1 MKWRGRRGS
10 ANIEDRRRSGGRGG
24 LRRGGGMRRA
34 GGVGGL
40 GAVAIIVVGMLLGVD
55 MSFLLGNGGG
65 GVTNDVSY
73 QSQPNQL
80 DDAAK
85 EFVSVVLADTE
96 EVWSDIFAM
105 QLNRRYVP
113 PKLVL
118 FAGRTTSTCGAA
130 SSASGPF
137 YCPPD
142 KRAYL
147 DTSFFNT
154 LERQLGAGGDFA
166 RAYVIAHE
174 VAHHVQNE
182 LGILPEVNRMRGQST
197 EREANQ
203 LSVRLEL
210 QADCVSGVWTR
221 HAAARFGSLE
231 RGDIEEALN
240 AAARIGDDA
249 LQKRS
254 QGYVVPDSFT
264 HGSSEQ
270 RVRWFETGL
279 KSGKLQ
285 SCDTFSARNL

>member
-10 ANIEDRRRSGGRGG
+10 ANIEDRRGRGAPSG
-24 LRRGGGMRRA
+24 RGMRRA

-40 GAVAIIVVGMLLGVD
+40 GAIAIIVIGMFLGVD
-55 MSFLLGNGGG
+55 TSFLLGGGTG
-65 GVTNDVSY
+65 GFSNDVTY
-73 QSQPNQL
+73 QSAPNQI
-80 DDAAK
+80 DDAAE

-96 EVWSDIFAM
+96 EVWSDIFAT
-105 QLNRRYVP
+105 QLNRRYNP

-118 FAGRTTSTCGAA
+118 FAGQTTSTCGAA
-130 SSASGPF
+130 SAATGPF

-147 DTSFFNT
+147 DTSFFRT
-154 LERQLGAGGDFA
+154 LEQQLGAGGDFA

-182 LGILPEVNRMRGQST
+182 LGILPEVHRLRRQSS
-197 EREANQ
+197 ERDANQ

-210 QADCVSGVWTR
+210 QADCLSGVWTR

-240 AAARIGDDA
+240 AAAKIGDDA
-249 LQKRS
+249 LQRRS
-254 QGYVVPDSFT
+254 QGFVVPDSFT
-264 HGSSEQ
+264 HGTSEQ
-270 RVRWFETGL
+270 RVTWFETGL
-279 KSGKLQ
+279 KTGDVQ
-285 SCDTFSARNL
+285 SCDTFSRSRL

>member
-10 ANIEDRRRSGGRGG
+10 ANIEDRRSSGA
-24 LRRGGGMRRA
+24 RRGGGMRRA

-55 MSFLLGNGGG
+55 TSLLLGDGGG
-65 GVTNDVSY
+65 SLTNDASY
-73 QSQPNQL
+73 QSAPNQV
-80 DDAAK
+80 DDAAE

-96 EVWSDIFAM
+96 EVWTDIFAT
-105 QLNRRYVP
+105 QLNRSYVP
-113 PKLVL
+113 PKLVM

-130 SSASGPF
+130 SAASGPF
-137 YCPPD
+137 CCPPD

-154 LERQLGAGGDFA
+154 LERQLGAGGDFS

-182 LGILPEVNRMRGQST
+182 LGILPEVSRMRAQSS
-197 EREANQ
+197 ERDANQ

-210 QADCVSGVWTR
+210 QADCLSGAWTR
-221 HAAARFGSLE
+221 HAAAHFGSLE

-279 KSGKLQ
+279 KSGEVQ
-285 SCDTFSARNL
+285 SCDTFSVRNL

>member
-10 ANIEDRRRSGGRGG
+10 ANIEDRRRSGGRA
-24 LRRGGGMRRA
+24 GGGMRRA

-40 GAVAIIVVGMLLGVD
+40 GAVAIIVIGMLLGVD
-55 MSFLLGNGGG
+55 TSFLLGGGAG
-65 GVTNDVSY
+65 GLDGDASY
-73 QSQPNQL
+73 PSPSSQVD
-80 DDAAK
+80 DDAGA
-85 EFVSVVLADTE
+85 FVSVVLADTE
-96 EVWSDIFAM
+96 EVWTEIFAK
-105 QLNRRYVP
+105 QLNRRYEP
-113 PKLVL
+113 PTLVL
-118 FAGRTTSTCGAA
+118 FAGRTTSSCRAA
-130 SSASGPF
+130 SAATGPF

-142 KRAYL
+142 NRAYL
-147 DTSFFNT
+147 DTTFFRT
-154 LERQLGAGGDFA
+154 LDQQLGAGGDFA

-174 VAHHVQNE
+174 VAHHVQNQ
-182 LGILPEVNRMRGQST
+182 LGILPEVNRLRSQST
-197 EREANQ
+197 ERDANQ

-210 QADCVSGVWTR
+210 QADCLSGVWTR
-221 HAAARFGSLE
+221 HAAARLGALD

-279 KSGKLQ
+279 ASGDVQ
-285 SCDTFSARNL
+285 SCDTFAARNL

>member
-10 ANIEDRRRSGGRGG
+10 ANIEDRRRSGRM
-24 LRRGGGMRRA
+24 RRGGGMRRA

-55 MSFLLGNGGG
+55 TSFLLGDGGG
-65 GVTNDVSY
+65 LTNDVSY
-73 QSQPNQL
+73 QTQPNL
-80 DDAAK
+80 VDDEAE

-96 EVWSDIFAM
+96 EVWTDIFAS

-118 FAGRTTSTCGAA
+118 FAGRTASSCGAA
-130 SSASGPF
+130 SAASGPF

-147 DTSFFNT
+147 DTTFFQT
-154 LERQLGAGGDFA
+154 LDRQLGAGGDFA

-174 VAHHVQNE
+174 IAHHVQNE
-182 LGILPEVNRMRGQST
+182 LGILPEVNRLRGQSS
-197 EREANQ
+197 EREANR

-210 QADCVSGVWTR
+210 QADCLSGIWTR

-254 QGYVVPDSFT
+254 QGFVVPDSFT

-270 RVRWFETGL
+270 RVRWFENGL
-279 KSGKLQ
+279 KTGDLQ

>member
-10 ANIEDRRRSGGRGG
+10 ANIEDRRRSRAPSGR
-24 LRRGGGMRRA
+24 GMRRA

-55 MSFLLGNGGG
+55 TSFLLGGGTG
-65 GVTNDVSY
+65 GQVNDVSY
-73 QSQPNQL
+73 QTQPNQI
-80 DDAAK
+80 DDAAE

-96 EVWSDIFAM
+96 EVWTEIFAQ

-130 SSASGPF
+130 TAASGPF

-142 KRAYL
+142 KKAYL
-147 DTSFFNT
+147 DTAFFNT
-154 LERQLGAGGDFA
+154 LERQLGASGDFA

-182 LGILPEVNRMRGQST
+182 LGILPEVNRLRSQSS
-197 EREANQ
+197 EPEANQ

-210 QADCVSGVWTR
+210 QADCLSGVWTR

-254 QGYVVPDSFT
+254 QGYIVPDSFT
-264 HGSSEQ
+264 HGTSAQ

-279 KSGKLQ
+279 KSGDVQ
-285 SCDTFSARNL
+285 SCDTFSRQRL

>member
-1 MKWRGRRGS
+1 
-10 ANIEDRRRSGGRGG
+10 
-24 LRRGGGMRRA
+24 MRRA

-40 GAVAIIVVGMLLGVD
+40 GAVAIIIVGMFLGVD
-55 MSFLLGNGGG
+55 TSFLLGGGAG
-65 GVTNDVSY
+65 GFSDEISRE
-73 QSQPNQL
+73 SSANQI
-80 DDAAK
+80 DDAME

-96 EVWSDIFAM
+96 EVWADIFAT
-105 QLNRRYVP
+105 QLNRRYDP
-113 PKLVL
+113 PRLVL
-118 FAGRTTSTCGAA
+118 FAGRTNSSCGAA
-130 SSASGPF
+130 SAASGPF

-142 KRAYL
+142 SRAYL
-147 DTSFFNT
+147 DTTFFRT
-154 LERQLGAGGDFA
+154 LEQQLGAGGDFA

-182 LGILPEVNRMRGQST
+182 LGILPEVNRLRSQSS

-210 QADCVSGVWTR
+210 QADCLSGVWTR

-264 HGSSEQ
+264 HGTSQQ

-279 KSGKLQ
+279 KSGDVQ

>member
-10 ANIEDRRRSGGRGG
+10 ANIEDRRRSGGRHS
-24 LRRGGGMRRA
+24 GGMRRA

-40 GAVAIIVVGMLLGVD
+40 GAVAIIVIGMFLGVD
-55 MSFLLGNGGG
+55 TSFLLGSGGG
-65 GVTNDVSY
+65 GLANDVRY
-73 QSQPNQL
+73 QTAPNQV
-80 DDAAK
+80 DDAME

-96 EVWSDIFAM
+96 EVWTDIFAT

-130 SSASGPF
+130 SASSGPF

-182 LGILPEVNRMRGQST
+182 LGILPQVNRLRSQAT

-210 QADCVSGVWTR
+210 QADCLSGVWTR
-221 HAAARFGSLE
+221 HAAVRFGSLE
-231 RGDIEEALN
+231 KGDIEEALN

-254 QGYVVPDSFT
+254 QGYIVPDSFT

-279 KSGKLQ
+279 RTGDVK
-285 SCDTFSARNL
+285 SCDTYSMKDF

>member
-10 ANIEDRRRSGGRGG
+10 ANIEDRRRSGG
-24 LRRGGGMRRA
+24 RRGGGMRRA

-55 MSFLLGNGGG
+55 TSFLLGSGSA
-65 GVTNDVSY
+65 TNDVSY
-73 QSQPNQL
+73 QTQPNQV
-80 DDAAK
+80 DDAAE
-85 EFVSVVLADTE
+85 EFVSVGLADTE
-96 EVWSDIFAM
+96 EVWTDIFAR
-105 QLNRRYVP
+105 QLNRRYVH
-113 PKLVL
+113 PKMVL
-118 FAGRTTSTCGAA
+118 FARRTTSTCGAA
-130 SSASGPF
+130 SAASGPF

-147 DTSFFNT
+147 DTSFFAT
-154 LERQLGAGGDFA
+154 LEQQLGAGGDFA
-166 RAYVIAHE
+166 RAYVNAHE

-182 LGILPEVNRMRGQST
+182 LGILPEVNRLRGQSS

-210 QADCVSGVWTR
+210 QADCLSGVWTR
-221 HAAARFGSLE
+221 HAQARFGLLD

-254 QGYVVPDSFT
+254 QGFVVPDSFT

-270 RVRWFETGL
+270 RVRWFEMGL
-279 KSGKLQ
+279 KSGDLQ
-285 SCDTFSARNL
+285 SYDTFSAQRL

>member
-10 ANIEDRRRSGGRGG
+10 ANIEDRRRPGGRP
-24 LRRGGGMRRA
+24 GGGMRRA

-40 GAVAIIVVGMLLGVD
+40 GAVAIIVIGMFLGVD
-55 MSFLLGNGGG
+55 TSFLLGG
-65 GVTNDVSY
+65 GVTEDLSY
-73 QSQPNQL
+73 QTQPNQV
-80 DDAAK
+80 DDAAE

-96 EVWSDIFAM
+96 DVWTDIFAR

-118 FAGRTTSTCGAA
+118 FAGQTTSTCGAA
-130 SSASGPF
+130 TAASGPF

-182 LGILPEVNRMRGQST
+182 LGILPEVNRLRGQST

-210 QADCVSGVWTR
+210 QADCLSGVWTR

-231 RGDIEEALN
+231 QGDIEEALN

-254 QGYVVPDSFT
+254 QGFVVPDSFT

-270 RVRWFETGL
+270 RVRWFKAGL
-279 KSGKLQ
+279 KTGDLQ
-285 SCDTFSARNL
+285 SCDTFSAREP